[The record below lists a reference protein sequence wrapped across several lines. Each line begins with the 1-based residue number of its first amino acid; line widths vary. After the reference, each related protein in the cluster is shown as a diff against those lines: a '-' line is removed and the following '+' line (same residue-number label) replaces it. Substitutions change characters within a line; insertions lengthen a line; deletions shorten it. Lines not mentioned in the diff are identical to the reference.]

1 MIKHETIAVKQ
12 KQNKWRIRNEE
23 KVISLFLGAALIAA
37 SFTGC
42 GSSQEAAV
50 QQNDVAKGSG
60 GESEYGEFITVD
72 VFDSMANYQEFSPD
86 GLQRL

>member
-1 MIKHETIAVKQ
+1 MKK
-12 KQNKWRIRNEE
+12 